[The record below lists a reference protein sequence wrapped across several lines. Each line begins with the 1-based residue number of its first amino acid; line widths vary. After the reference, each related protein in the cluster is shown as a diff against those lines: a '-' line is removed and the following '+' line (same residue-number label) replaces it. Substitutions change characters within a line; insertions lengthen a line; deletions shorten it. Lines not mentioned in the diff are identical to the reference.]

1 MQVIVRPTYE
11 VTLERVVALDRA
23 EGRTALEMGQA
34 LLERYPIGEETR
46 RNGGVEAEMRRL
58 AEESGISLATLSER
72 RLVAHR
78 MSKVAAATF
87 DASGVRL
94 AAMSA
99 DIAGLPDV
107 SYSVV
112 REALLG
118 GDAADRARVW
128 DLIQRPNPD
137 HPTGRWTVDAVR
149 VAQGRKPTRYP
160 PDERLDAF
168 VGTASPQEKAEAVKA
183 LMSDPAVVAEV
194 TERARQEIRENL
206 AANPPAPKH
215 PMAAAFEENMAANQR
230 VLDVRDLLNDLAATV
245 EGFER
250 RIATAIAQGA
260 PAAGGNYRAPRQR
273 LQEIKSR
280 VARIEADVVGWLTT
294 GKSDVDRFIDSALKG
309 E

>member
-34 LLERYPIGEETR
+34 LLERYPVGEDTR
-46 RNGGVEAEMRRL
+46 NNGVLTEIQRLADESGVGFDVLMDRRL
-58 AEESGISLATLSER
+58 I
-72 RLVAHR
+72 
-78 MSKVAAATF
+78 
-87 DASGVRL
+87 ASRL

-99 DIAGLPDV
+99 DIAHRMTHMAAAICVPDV
-107 SYSVV
+107 SFSVV
-112 REALLG
+112 REILLR
-118 GDAADRARVW
+118 GDATERARVW